1 MSSFEYGQLTYLV
14 VLCAAVVFWFV
25 TNHRQSFGK
34 ILQQAMAWVLI
45 FLGVI
50 VAIGMWG
57 DIRDT
62 VRPTQAV
69 FSDEGRIEIPRSQD
83 GHYRLTLTIN
93 GKPILFVVDT
103 GSSQVV
109 LSKADAAKAGLD
121 LENLVY
127 YGRALT
133 ANGEVRTAP
142 VTLNEVKI
150 GTLTDRNVA
159 AQVNGGEL
167 DQSLLG
173 MSYLQRFEQ
182 ITITGQKLILTR

>member
-103 GSSQVV
+103 GASQVV

-142 VTLNEVKI
+142 VTLKEVKI

>member
-14 VLCAAVVFWFV
+14 VLCAAVLFWFV

-103 GSSQVV
+103 GASQVV

-142 VTLNEVKI
+142 VTLTEVKI

>member
-1 MSSFEYGQLTYLV
+1 MSSFENGQLTYLV
-14 VLCAAVVFWFV
+14 VLCAAVLFWFV

-103 GSSQVV
+103 GASQVV

-142 VTLNEVKI
+142 VTLTEVKI

>member
-14 VLCAAVVFWFV
+14 VLCAAVLFWFV

-83 GHYRLTLTIN
+83 GHNRLTLTIN

-103 GSSQVV
+103 GASQVV

-142 VTLNEVKI
+142 VTLTEVKI

>member
-14 VLCAAVVFWFV
+14 VLCAAVLFWFV

-103 GSSQVV
+103 GASQVV

-142 VTLNEVKI
+142 VTLKEVKI